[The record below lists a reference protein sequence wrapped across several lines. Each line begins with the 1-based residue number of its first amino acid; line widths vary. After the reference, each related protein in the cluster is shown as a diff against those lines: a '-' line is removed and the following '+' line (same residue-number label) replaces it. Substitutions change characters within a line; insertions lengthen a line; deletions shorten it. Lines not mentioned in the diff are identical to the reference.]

1 MGAHPG
7 QSRPG
12 EWLRQQRV
20 AFGLTQ
26 EDLAERSGVSVRA
39 IADLERGRTRK
50 PYPSSVRALVRAL
63 GLPDAAGTEMV
74 ARYRAADR
82 GTVGAIGTAA
92 IAPVTALAE
101 SPAAE
106 STATRNTAAGSTTDA
121 STTDASTTDASRADA
136 STTDAS
142 TTDASTA
149 APVAVP
155 RQLPTR
161 VPHFAGRAGELAL
174 LDSVLDEAAS
184 DRSSGATG
192 VVISAIGGT
201 AGVGK
206 TALALHWAHRVAHRF
221 PDGQLYANLRGFD
234 AANGSPADP
243 GDVLRGFLD
252 ALGVHPERRPAD
264 VEGLAA
270 LYRSVLAG
278 RRTLVL
284 LDNAADAAQVRP
296 LLPASPECLVI
307 VTSRRE
313 LAALVAREGARL
325 LNLDV
330 LSETEANEL
339 LVTRLGQERAAAEP
353 WAVTELATLCA
364 RLPLALSVV
373 VARAAAAPNLPLS
386 SLAAELTELGG
397 RLDALDAGDPAAN
410 VRTVLSLS
418 YRHLPETSARL
429 FRLLGLHPGPDI
441 SAAAA
446 ASLAGLTAAQARS
459 ALRDLTRASL
469 LMEVVPGRYAFHD
482 LLRAYA
488 AEQGTSAE
496 GVANTTRRM
505 LDHYLHTAHRAH
517 RVLYPG
523 RELIGLDAL
532 APGVMV
538 ETFSG
543 KASALA
549 WLEAEYQVLLKV
561 ADLAERTEFDAHA
574 WRLPVVL
581 WTFHNVC
588 GHWHDGSRLH
598 RLALAAARRRGD
610 LSGQA
615 HALRGLG
622 SFAISLRAFDEAYEC
637 LAAAQL
643 TFRELGDDLGL
654 ARTDVFY
661 SQALEFQGR
670 SAEALTVIGDAL
682 RLSEAAPGDPNMA
695 LVRASALNS
704 SAWNNVQ
711 LGDLSEARAFCL
723 QAIDL
728 CQAIGY
734 SPGEA
739 GTWDTLGVV
748 SQRLGAH
755 AEAVPCFLRAIT
767 LDREMGNRYDL
778 AMVLAHLGETYLL
791 VGDVRGAREA
801 WDESLLILRTLHH
814 PAASEIRGRLT
825 ALTARPASAMADPVA
840 GQVTGSPAAADAG
853 AA

>member
-7 QSRPG
+7 QARLG

-20 AFGLTQ
+20 ASGLTQ

-39 IADLERGRTRK
+39 IADLERGRTRR

-63 GLPDAAGTEMV
+63 GLPDTAGADLI
-74 ARYRAADR
+74 ARYRAVSD
-82 GTVGAIGTAA
+82 
-92 IAPVTALAE
+92 
-101 SPAAE
+101 
-106 STATRNTAAGSTTDA
+106 AAGRAEHDGDA
-121 STTDASTTDASRADA
+121 ALETGRSAGVT
-136 STTDAS
+136 
-142 TTDASTA
+142 
-149 APVAVP
+149 VP

-174 LDSVLDEAAS
+174 LDGVLDEAAA
-184 DRSSGATG
+184 DRAAGATG

-234 AANGSPADP
+234 AGDGRPADP
-243 GDVLRGFLD
+243 CDVLRGFLD
-252 ALGVHPERRPAD
+252 ALGVHPERLPAD

-270 LYRSVLAG
+270 RYRSVVAG
-278 RRTLVL
+278 RRMLVL
-284 LDNAADAAQVRP
+284 LDNAADVGQVRP
-296 LLPASPECLVI
+296 LLPASPESLVI

-313 LAALVAREGARL
+313 LAALAAHEGARL
-325 LNLDV
+325 LQLDV
-330 LSETEANEL
+330 LSELEANEL
-339 LVTRLGQERAAAEP
+339 LVARLGKERAAQEP
-353 WAVTELATLCA
+353 WAVTELAALCA

-373 VARAAAAPNLPLS
+373 VARAAAAPRAPLS

-397 RLDALDAGDPAAN
+397 RLDALDVGDPAAS

-418 YRHLPETSARL
+418 YRYLREPSARL

-446 ASLAGLTAAQARS
+446 ASLAGVPLPQARA
-459 ALRDLTRASL
+459 ALRDLLRASL
-469 LMEVVPGRYAFHD
+469 LMEVAPGRYAFHD

-488 AEQGTSAE
+488 AEQPTPAA
-496 GVANTTRRM
+496 GVAKTTRRM

-532 APGVMV
+532 APGTVP
-538 ETFSG
+538 ETFGG
-543 KASALA
+543 KAAALA

-561 ADLAERTEFDAHA
+561 TDVAARSGHDEHA

-588 GHWHDGSRLH
+588 GHWHDGARLH
-598 RLALAAARRRGD
+598 RLALEAARRSGD
-610 LSGQA
+610 LAGEA
-615 HALRGLG
+615 FALRGLG
-622 SFAISLRAFDEAYEC
+622 SFAMSFGDVGEAYQC
-637 LAAAQL
+637 LTAAQSGFTAL
-643 TFRELGDDLGL
+643 RDDLGL
-654 ARTDVFY
+654 ARTDVIF
-661 SQALEFQGR
+661 SQALECQGR
-670 SAEALTVIGDAL
+670 HAEALDVISEAL
-682 RLSEAAPGDPNMA
+682 RLSESAPSDLNMR
-695 LVRASALNS
+695 LVRASALNG
-704 SAWNNVQ
+704 SAWNSVQ
-711 LGDLSEARAFCL
+711 LGDLSEARAYCV
-723 QAIDL
+723 QAIEL

-748 SQRLGAH
+748 LQRLGSH
-755 AEAVPCFLRAIT
+755 DEAVSCFLRAVT

-778 AMVLAHLGETYLL
+778 AMVLAHLGETYAST
-791 VGDVRGAREA
+791 GDLRGAREA
-801 WDESLLILRTLHH
+801 WDESLLILRALHH
-814 PAASEIRGRLT
+814 PSASLVRSQLAELAKG
-825 ALTARPASAMADPVA
+825 PA
-840 GQVTGSPAAADAG
+840 TDAG

>member
-7 QSRPG
+7 QARPG
-12 EWLRQQRV
+12 EWLREQRV
-20 AFGLTQ
+20 AAGLTQ

-50 PYPSSVRALVRAL
+50 PYPSSVRSLVRAL
-63 GLPDAAGTEMV
+63 GLPEEAGTDLV
-74 ARYRAADR
+74 ARYRAGDGTMRADTC
-82 GTVGAIGTAA
+82 GPTQCTAR
-92 IAPVTALAE
+92 
-101 SPAAE
+101 PAAGGDTGQAADGARAAAAE
-106 STATRNTAAGSTTDA
+106 AAAGAGGVT
-121 STTDASTTDASRADA
+121 
-136 STTDAS
+136 
-142 TTDASTA
+142 
-149 APVAVP
+149 VP

-161 VPHFAGRAGELAL
+161 VPHFAGRAEQLAL
-174 LDSVLDEAAS
+174 LDGVLDAAAS
-184 DRSSGATG
+184 DQAVGAIG

-234 AANGSPADP
+234 AGNGRPADP

-252 ALGVHPERRPAD
+252 ALGVHPERLPGD

-278 RRTLVL
+278 RRMLVL
-284 LDNAADAAQVRP
+284 LDNAADVAQVRP

-313 LAALVAREGARL
+313 LAALAAGEGARL
-325 LNLDV
+325 LQLDV
-330 LSETEANEL
+330 LSEQEANEL
-339 LVTRLGQERAAAEP
+339 LVARLGKERAAEEP

-373 VARAAAAPNLPLS
+373 VARAAAAPKLPLS

-418 YRHLPETSARL
+418 YRHLPETAARM

-446 ASLAGLTAAQARS
+446 ASLAGVPVAQARV

-469 LMEVVPGRYAFHD
+469 LMEVVPGRFAFHD

-488 AEQGTSAE
+488 AEQATSPE
-496 GVANTTRRM
+496 GVASTTRRM

-523 RELIGLDAL
+523 RELIDLDAC
-532 APGVMV
+532 ASGVTP
-538 ETFSG
+538 ETFGG

-549 WLEAEYQVLLKV
+549 WLEDEYQVLLKV
-561 ADLAERTEFDAHA
+561 TDLAARTGFDAHA

-588 GHWHDGSRLH
+588 GHWHDGTRLH
-598 RLALAAARRRGD
+598 RLALDAARRRGD

-615 HALRGLG
+615 HTLRGLG
-622 SFAISLRAFDEAYEC
+622 SFAMSLGAFEEAHEC
-637 LAAAQL
+637 LAAAQA

-654 ARTDVFY
+654 ARTDVIL

-670 SAEALTVIGDAL
+670 FAEALVVMDDAL
-682 RLSEAAPGDPNMA
+682 RLSESAPGNPHMM
-695 LVRASALNS
+695 LPPLPTVRASALNG
-704 SAWNNVQ
+704 SAWNSVQ

-723 QAIDL
+723 KAIEL

-748 SQRLGAH
+748 LQRLGSH
-755 AEAVPCFLRAIT
+755 PEAVRCFLRAVT

-778 AMVLAHLGETYLL
+778 AMALAHLGETYA
-791 VGDVRGAREA
+791 VHG
-801 WDESLLILRTLHH
+801 
-814 PAASEIRGRLT
+814 
-825 ALTARPASAMADPVA
+825 RPARRARSLGRVA
-840 GQVTGSPAAADAG
+840 AHP
-853 AA
+853 

>member
-7 QSRPG
+7 QTRPG
-12 EWLRQQRV
+12 EWLREQRV
-20 AFGLTQ
+20 AAGLTQ

-63 GLPDAAGTEMV
+63 GLPEATGTDLV
-74 ARYRAADR
+74 ARYRAGDGAVAADA
-82 GTVGAIGTAA
+82 GEGDDG
-92 IAPVTALAE
+92 
-101 SPAAE
+101 
-106 STATRNTAAGSTTDA
+106 AAGAARGADSDKG
-121 STTDASTTDASRADA
+121 ADA
-136 STTDAS
+136 AGGVT
-142 TTDASTA
+142 
-149 APVAVP
+149 VP

-161 VPHFAGRAGELAL
+161 VPHFAGRAGELAQ
-174 LDSVLDEAAS
+174 LDGVLDAAAS
-184 DRSSGATG
+184 DQATGATG

-234 AANGSPADP
+234 AGDGKPADP
-243 GDVLRGFLD
+243 ADVLRGFLD
-252 ALGVHPERRPAD
+252 ALGVHPERLPAD
-264 VEGLAA
+264 TDGLAA
-270 LYRSVLAG
+270 LYRSVIAG
-278 RRTLVL
+278 RRMLVL
-284 LDNAADAAQVRP
+284 LDNAADVAQVRP
-296 LLPASPECLVI
+296 LLPASPDCLVI

-313 LAALVAREGARL
+313 LGALAALDGARL
-325 LNLDV
+325 LQLDV
-330 LSETEANEL
+330 LSEQEANEL
-339 LVTRLGQERAAAEP
+339 LVARLGKERAAGEP

-373 VARAAAAPNLPLS
+373 VARAAASPKLPLS

-418 YRHLPETSARL
+418 YRHLPETAARM

-446 ASLAGLTAAQARS
+446 ASLAGVPVAQARV

-469 LMEVVPGRYAFHD
+469 LMEVVPGRFAFHD

-488 AEQGTSAE
+488 AEQGTSAD
-496 GVANTTRRM
+496 GIANTTRRM
-505 LDHYLHTAHRAH
+505 LDHYLHTAHAAH

-523 RELIGLDAL
+523 RELIDLDLCGAGV
-532 APGVMV
+532 AP
-538 ETFSG
+538 ETFGG
-543 KASALA
+543 KASALE
-549 WLEAEYQVLLKV
+549 WLEDEYQVLLKV
-561 ADLAERTEFDAHA
+561 TDLAARTGFDAHA

-588 GHWHDGSRLH
+588 GHWHDGTRLH
-598 RLALAAARRRGD
+598 RLALEAARRTGD

-615 HALRGLG
+615 HVLRGIG
-622 SFAISLRAFDEAYEC
+622 SFAMSLSAFDEAHEY
-637 LAAAQL
+637 LAEAQAA
-643 TFRELGDDLGL
+643 FRDLGDDLGL
-654 ARTDVFY
+654 ARTDVIF

-670 SAEALTVIGDAL
+670 FAEALTVMDDAL
-682 RLSEAAPGDPNMA
+682 RLSESAPANRHMM
-695 LVRASALNS
+695 LVRASALNG
-704 SAWNNVQ
+704 SAWNSVQ
-711 LGDLSEARAFCL
+711 LGDLSKARAFCL
-723 QAIDL
+723 KAIEL

-748 SQRLGAH
+748 LQRLGSH
-755 AEAVPCFLRAIT
+755 AEAVPCFLRAVS

-778 AMVLAHLGETYLL
+778 AMVLAHLGETYAST
-791 VGDVRGAREA
+791 GDLRGAREA

-814 PAASEIRGRLT
+814 PAAGTVKAQLAELSAGK
-825 ALTARPASAMADPVA
+825 RPAIPGTEETPDV
-840 GQVTGSPAAADAG
+840 G

>member
-1 MGAHPG
+1 MGAYPG
-7 QSRPG
+7 QAGRARPG

-20 AFGLTQ
+20 AAGLTQ

-39 IADLERGRTRK
+39 IADLERGRTRR

-63 GLPDAAGTEMV
+63 GLPDATGTDLV
-74 ARYRAADR
+74 ARYRAGDGAVPGDAAYA
-82 GTVGAIGTAA
+82 GTGQ
-92 IAPVTALAE
+92 
-101 SPAAE
+101 AAE
-106 STATRNTAAGSTTDA
+106 TDDPA
-121 STTDASTTDASRADA
+121 E
-136 STTDAS
+136 
-142 TTDASTA
+142 
-149 APVAVP
+149 APGGVTVP

-161 VPHFAGRAGELAL
+161 VPHFAGRAGELAQ
-174 LDSVLDEAAS
+174 LDGVLDAAAS
-184 DRSSGATG
+184 DQATGATG
-192 VVISAIGGT
+192 VAISAIGGT

-206 TALALHWAHRVAHRF
+206 TALALHWAHQVAHRF

-234 AANGSPADP
+234 AGNSRPADP
-243 GDVLRGFLD
+243 ADVLRGFLD
-252 ALGVHPERRPAD
+252 ALGVHPERLPAD
-264 VEGLAA
+264 IEGLAG

-278 RRTLVL
+278 RRMLVL

-313 LAALVAREGARL
+313 LAALAAREGARL
-325 LNLDV
+325 LQLDV
-330 LSETEANEL
+330 LSEQEANEL
-339 LVTRLGQERAAAEP
+339 LVARLGKERAAAEP

-373 VARAAAAPNLPLS
+373 VARAAAAPKLPLS

-397 RLDALDAGDPAAN
+397 RLDALDVGDPAAN

-418 YRHLPETSARL
+418 YRHLPETAARM
-429 FRLLGLHPGPDI
+429 FRLLGLHPGPDT

-446 ASLAGLTAAQARS
+446 ASLAGVPVAQARV

-469 LMEVVPGRYAFHD
+469 LTEVVPGRFAFHD

-488 AEQGTSAE
+488 AEQATSPE
-496 GVANTTRRM
+496 GIASTRRRM
-505 LDHYLHTAHRAH
+505 LDHYLHTAHAAH

-523 RELIGLDAL
+523 RELIDLDAR
-532 APGVMV
+532 ASGVTP
-538 ETFSG
+538 ETFGG

-549 WLEAEYQVLLKV
+549 WLEDEYQVLLKV
-561 ADLAERTEFDAHA
+561 TDLAARTGFDAHA

-588 GHWHDGSRLH
+588 GHWHDGTRLH
-598 RLALAAARRRGD
+598 RLALDAARRRGD
-610 LSGQA
+610 LSGEA
-615 HALRGLG
+615 HTLRGLG
-622 SFAISLRAFDEAYEC
+622 SFAMSLSAFEEAHEC
-637 LAAAQL
+637 LAAARS

-654 ARTDVFY
+654 ARTDVIF

-670 SAEALTVIGDAL
+670 HAEALAVMDDAL
-682 RLSEAAPGDPNMA
+682 RLSETAPTSRHMM
-695 LVRASALNS
+695 LVRASALNG
-704 SAWNNVQ
+704 SAWNSVQ
-711 LGDLSEARAFCL
+711 LGDLSQARAFCTK
-723 QAIDL
+723 AIEL

-748 SQRLGAH
+748 LQRLGSH
-755 AEAVPCFLRAIT
+755 ADAVPCFLRAVT

-778 AMVLAHLGETYLL
+778 AMVLAHLGETYAAT
-791 VGDVRGAREA
+791 GDLRGAREA
-801 WDESLLILRTLHH
+801 WDESLMILRTLHH
-814 PAASEIRGRLT
+814 PAAGTVRGQL
-825 ALTARPASAMADPVA
+825 AGLSAGRRSAIPGA
-840 GQVTGSPAAADAG
+840 EAAPDAG

>member
-7 QSRPG
+7 QERPG
-12 EWLRQQRV
+12 VWLRQQRV
-20 AFGLTQ
+20 AAGLTQ

-50 PYPSSVRALVRAL
+50 PYPSSVKALVRAL
-63 GLPDAAGTEMV
+63 GLPEAAGTDLV
-74 ARYRAADR
+74 TRYRAGD
-82 GTVGAIGTAA
+82 GTGPAGTGQSGTALSS
-92 IAPVTALAE
+92 TGQ
-101 SPAAE
+101 AADAGE
-106 STATRNTAAGSTTDA
+106 GAAAAGGVT
-121 STTDASTTDASRADA
+121 
-136 STTDAS
+136 
-142 TTDASTA
+142 
-149 APVAVP
+149 VP

-174 LDSVLDEAAS
+174 LDGVLDAAAS
-184 DRSSGATG
+184 DQATGATG

-206 TALALHWAHRVAHRF
+206 TALALHWAHRVADRF

-234 AANGSPADP
+234 AGNSRPTDPA
-243 GDVLRGFLD
+243 DVLRGFLD
-252 ALGVHPERRPAD
+252 ALGVHPERLPAD
-264 VEGLAA
+264 TDGLAA

-278 RRTLVL
+278 RRMLVL
-284 LDNAADAAQVRP
+284 LDNAADVAQVRP

-313 LAALVAREGARL
+313 LAALAAGEGARL
-325 LNLDV
+325 LQLDV
-330 LSETEANEL
+330 LSEQEANEL
-339 LVTRLGQERAAAEP
+339 LVARLGKERAAGEP

-373 VARAAAAPNLPLS
+373 VARAAAAPKLPLS
-386 SLAAELTELGG
+386 SLAAELTELGK
-397 RLDALDAGDPAAN
+397 RLDGLDAGDPAAN

-418 YRHLPETSARL
+418 YRHLPETAARM

-446 ASLAGLTAAQARS
+446 ASLAGVPVAQARV

-469 LMEVVPGRYAFHD
+469 LMEVTPGRFAFHD

-488 AEQGTSAE
+488 AEQETPTAE
-496 GVANTTRRM
+496 TGATTRRM
-505 LDHYLHTAHRAH
+505 LDHYLHTAHAAH

-523 RELIGLDAL
+523 RELIDLGAC
-532 APGVMV
+532 AGGVTPEM
-538 ETFSG
+538 FGG
-543 KASALA
+543 KASALE
-549 WLEAEYQVLLKV
+549 WLEDEYQVLLKV
-561 ADLAERTEFDAHA
+561 TDLAAREGFDAHA

-588 GHWHDGSRLH
+588 GHWHDGTRLH
-598 RLALAAARRRGD
+598 RLALEAARRDGD

-615 HALRGLG
+615 NVLRGLG
-622 SFAISLRAFDEAYEC
+622 SFAMSLGAFEDAHEC
-637 LAAAQL
+637 LIAAQDA
-643 TFRELGDDLGL
+643 FRELGDDLGL
-654 ARTDVFY
+654 ARTDVIF
-661 SQALEFQGR
+661 SQTLEFQGR
-670 SAEALTVIGDAL
+670 FAEALAVMDDAL
-682 RLSEAAPGDPNMA
+682 RLSESAPGDRHMM
-695 LVRASALNS
+695 LVRASALNG

-711 LGDLSEARAFCL
+711 LGDLSQARSFCL
-723 QAIDL
+723 KAIEL

-748 SQRLGAH
+748 LQRLGSH
-755 AEAVPCFLRAIT
+755 AEAVPCFLRAVT

-778 AMVLAHLGETYLL
+778 AMVLSHLGETYASTGDLL
-791 VGDVRGAREA
+791 GARQA

-814 PAASEIRGRLT
+814 PAAGVVRSQLT
-825 ALTARPASAMADPVA
+825 ALAAGRMPAVPE
-840 GQVTGSPAAADAG
+840 AAPDAG

>member
-7 QSRPG
+7 QTRPG

-20 AFGLTQ
+20 AAGLTQ

-63 GLPDAAGTEMV
+63 GLPEATGTDLV
-74 ARYRAADR
+74 TRYRAGDGAAHADS
-82 GTVGAIGTAA
+82 TVADA
-92 IAPVTALAE
+92 
-101 SPAAE
+101 
-106 STATRNTAAGSTTDA
+106 TDA
-121 STTDASTTDASRADA
+121 AADPDKA
-136 STTDAS
+136 TEADGGVT
-142 TTDASTA
+142 
-149 APVAVP
+149 VP

-161 VPHFAGRAGELAL
+161 VPHFAGRAEELAL
-174 LDSVLDEAAS
+174 LDGVLDAAVS
-184 DRSSGATG
+184 DQAVGATG

-234 AANGSPADP
+234 AGNGKPVDP

-252 ALGVHPERRPAD
+252 ALGVHPERLPAD
-264 VEGLAA
+264 TDGLAA
-270 LYRSVLAG
+270 LWRSVLAG
-278 RRTLVL
+278 RQMLVL

-313 LAALVAREGARL
+313 LAALAAREGARL
-325 LNLDV
+325 LQLDV
-330 LSETEANEL
+330 LSEQEANEL
-339 LVTRLGQERAAAEP
+339 LVTRLGKDRAAEEP
-353 WAVTELATLCA
+353 WAVTQLASLCA

-373 VARAAAAPNLPLS
+373 VARAAAAPKLPLS

-418 YRHLPETSARL
+418 YRHLPETAARM

-441 SAAAA
+441 SAHAA
-446 ASLAGLTAAQARS
+446 ASLAGVPVAQARV

-469 LMEVVPGRYAFHD
+469 LMEVVPGRFAFHD

-488 AEQGTSAE
+488 AEQGTSAA
-496 GVANTTRRM
+496 GIADTTRRM

-523 RELIGLDAL
+523 RELIDLDAC
-532 APGVMV
+532 ASGVTP
-538 ETFSG
+538 ETFGG

-549 WLEAEYQVLLKV
+549 WLEDEYQVLLKV
-561 ADLAERTEFDAHA
+561 TDLAARTGFDAHA

-588 GHWHDGSRLH
+588 GHWHDGTWLH
-598 RLALAAARRRGD
+598 QLALEAARRCGD
-610 LSGQA
+610 LSGEA
-615 HALRGLG
+615 HTLRGLG
-622 SFAISLRAFDEAYEC
+622 SFAMSVGDVAQAYEC
-637 LAAAQL
+637 LTAAQTAFL
-643 TFRELGDDLGL
+643 ELGDNLGL
-654 ARTDVFY
+654 ARTDVIF
-661 SQALEFQGR
+661 SQTLEFQGR
-670 SAEALTVIGDAL
+670 HAEALAVMGDAL
-682 RLSEAAPGDPNMA
+682 RLSEGAPTDRHMM
-695 LVRASALNS
+695 LVRASALNG
-704 SAWNNVQ
+704 SAWNSVQ
-711 LGDLSEARAFCL
+711 LGDLSQARAFCMK
-723 QAIDL
+723 AIEL

-748 SQRLGAH
+748 LQRLGSH
-755 AEAVPCFLRAIT
+755 AEAVPCFLRAVS

-778 AMVLAHLGETYLL
+778 AMVLAHLGETY
-791 VGDVRGAREA
+791 VSTGDLQGAREA

-814 PAASEIRGRLT
+814 PAAATVSGRLA
-825 ALTARPASAMADPVA
+825 ALAGGRVPRKPEVLGLPDAREAEATP
-840 GQVTGSPAAADAG
+840 DAG

>member
-1 MGAHPG
+1 MSAYPG
-7 QSRPG
+7 QGRPG

-20 AFGLTQ
+20 AAGLTQ

-50 PYPSSVRALVRAL
+50 PYPSSVRALARAL
-63 GLPDAAGTEMV
+63 GLPDEAGSDIV
-74 ARYRAADR
+74 ARYRAERDTVLANTGLA
-82 GTVGAIGTAA
+82 GTGLAGTGLAGPGLAGTAS
-92 IAPVTALAE
+92 P
-101 SPAAE
+101 PAAE
-106 STATRNTAAGSTTDA
+106 PAVT
-121 STTDASTTDASRADA
+121 
-136 STTDAS
+136 
-142 TTDASTA
+142 
-149 APVAVP
+149 VP

-174 LDSVLDEAAS
+174 LDGVLDEAAS
-184 DRSSGATG
+184 SSAAGATG

-206 TALALHWAHRVAHRF
+206 TALALHWAHRVAHQF
-221 PDGQLYANLRGFD
+221 KDGQLYANLRGFD
-234 AANGSPADP
+234 TGNEGPADP
-243 GDVLRGFLD
+243 ADVLRGFLD
-252 ALGVHPERRPAD
+252 ALGVHPERLPAD
-264 VEGLAA
+264 TEGLAA

-278 RRTLVL
+278 RRMLVL

-296 LLPASPECLVI
+296 LLPASPYSLVI

-313 LAALVAREGARL
+313 LATLAGREGARL
-325 LNLDV
+325 VQLDV
-330 LSETEANEL
+330 LTEHEANEL
-339 LVTRLGQERAAAEP
+339 LVTRLGRERAAAEP

-397 RLDALDAGDPAAN
+397 RLDALDVGDPAAN

-418 YRHLPETSARL
+418 YRHLPEKAARM

-446 ASLAGLTAAQARS
+446 ASLAGVPVAAARV

-469 LMEVVPGRYAFHD
+469 LTEVATGRYAFHD

-505 LDHYLHTAHRAH
+505 LDHYLQTAHQAQ

-532 APGVMV
+532 APGVTP
-538 ETFSG
+538 ETFGG

-549 WLEAEYQVLLKV
+549 WLEAEYRVLLKV
-561 ADLAERTEFDAHA
+561 TDVAARTGFDAHA

-581 WTFHNVC
+581 WTYHNVC
-588 GHWHDGSRLH
+588 GHWHDGTRLH
-598 RLALAAARRRGD
+598 RLALEAARRCGD

-615 HALRGLG
+615 HVLRGLG
-622 SFAISLRAFDEAYEC
+622 SFAMSTGDVREAYQC
-637 LAAAQL
+637 LTTAQAAF
-643 TFRELGDDLGL
+643 TELGDTLGL
-654 ARTDVFY
+654 ARTDVIF
-661 SQALEFQGR
+661 SQTLEFQGR
-670 SAEALTVIGDAL
+670 HAEALAVMGEAL
-682 RLSEAAPGDPNMA
+682 RLSEGAPADRHMM
-695 LVRASALNS
+695 LVRASALNG
-704 SAWNNVQ
+704 SAWNSVQ
-711 LGDLSEARAFCL
+711 LGDLSEGRAFCL
-723 QAIDL
+723 QAIEL

-748 SQRLGAH
+748 LQRLGAH
-755 AEAVPCFLRAIT
+755 DEAVPCFLRAVT

-778 AMVLAHLGETYLL
+778 AMALAHLGETYAAT
-791 VGDVRGAREA
+791 GDLAGAREA
-801 WDESLLILRTLHH
+801 WDESLAILRVLHH
-814 PAASEIRGRLT
+814 PSADQVRGQLAALAAGRL
-825 ALTARPASAMADPVA
+825 ADSAA
-840 GQVTGSPAAADAG
+840 TADAG